1 MASELIASLMF
12 PALFLFIFLGLPVSF
27 SLIAV
32 AAVAGTFVFG
42 DVMPRQLFGKLLEVA
57 SSYALAAIPLFVFMG
72 AILERSSI
80 AERLFETM
88 RLWMGRLPGGLA
100 LATMTMAGIFA
111 ATTGIVGAVEIVI
124 GLMAIPAMMNYAYDK
139 GLISGTICAGGSLG
153 TMIPPSVTIIVYG
166 SVAQISIGQLFAGVL
181 IPGMLMI
188 GLFMAYITIR
198 CLLRPQD
205 GPPMSK
211 EEASVPLSVKLKAT
225 FSSFLPAVALITAV
239 LGSILAGIASPTEA
253 AAMGAVGSL
262 LLALCYGRLNFK
274 MLYASLEQTIKI
286 NAMILFIVLGG
297 QMFTSIFYLHGGG
310 QMVSDIINFFA
321 LGPAGIIILMLT
333 IVFALGFVLE
343 WISIVLIVLPI
354 FDPIVRAAGIDPLW
368 FAVMMIVIMQTSYLT
383 PPMAPAIFYLR
394 SIAPREITYQDMF
407 RGVVPFV
414 AMQFLVL
421 FIVAAFPA
429 TATYFASMVGQ

>member
-12 PALFLFIFLGLPVSF
+12 PALFLFIFLGFPVAF

-32 AAVAGTFVFG
+32 AAVAGTFAFG
-42 DVMPRQLFGKLLEVA
+42 DVLPRQLFGKLLEVA

-72 AILERSSI
+72 AILERSGI

-100 LATMTMAGIFA
+100 LATMAMAGIFA

-124 GLMAIPAMMNYAYDK
+124 GLMAIPVMRNYAYDK

-153 TMIPPSVTIIVYG
+153 TMIPPSVTIIIYG

-181 IPGMLMI
+181 IPGVLMI
-188 GLFMAYITIR
+188 GLFMAYIAIR

-211 EEASVPLSVKLKAT
+211 EEATVPFSVKLKAT

-253 AAMGAVGSL
+253 AAMGALGSL

-274 MLYASLEQTIKI
+274 MLYASLEQTVKI

-321 LGPAGIIILMLT
+321 LGPTGIIILMLT

-343 WISIVLIVLPI
+343 WISIILIVLPI
-354 FDPIVRAAGIDPLW
+354 FNPITQAAGIDPLW
-368 FAVMMIVIMQTSYLT
+368 FAVMMIIIMQTSYLT
-383 PPMAPAIFYLR
+383 PPVAPAIFYLR

-414 AMQFLVL
+414 AMQLLVL

>member
-1 MASELIASLMF
+1 
-12 PALFLFIFLGLPVSF
+12 
-27 SLIAV
+27 
-32 AAVAGTFVFG
+32 
-42 DVMPRQLFGKLLEVA
+42 
-57 SSYALAAIPLFVFMG
+57 
-72 AILERSSI
+72 
-80 AERLFETM
+80 
-88 RLWMGRLPGGLA
+88 
-100 LATMTMAGIFA
+100 
-111 ATTGIVGAVEIVI
+111 
-124 GLMAIPAMMNYAYDK
+124 
-139 GLISGTICAGGSLG
+139 
-153 TMIPPSVTIIVYG
+153 
-166 SVAQISIGQLFAGVL
+166 
-181 IPGMLMI
+181 MI
-188 GLFMAYITIR
+188 GLFMAYIAIR

-211 EEASVPLSVKLKAT
+211 EEATVPFSVKLKAT

-253 AAMGAVGSL
+253 AAMGALGSL

-274 MLYASLEQTIKI
+274 MLYASLEQTVKI

-321 LGPAGIIILMLT
+321 LGPTGIIILMLT

-343 WISIVLIVLPI
+343 WISIILIVLPI
-354 FDPIVRAAGIDPLW
+354 FNPIIQAAGIDPLW
-368 FAVMMIVIMQTSYLT
+368 FAVMMIIIMQTSYLT

-414 AMQFLVL
+414 AMQLLVL

>member
-1 MASELIASLMF
+1 MF
-12 PALFLFIFLGLPVSF
+12 PALFLFIFIGLPVSF

-32 AAVAGTFVFG
+32 ASLAGVFVFG
-42 DVMPRQLFGKLLEVA
+42 DVLPRQLFGKLLEVS

-72 AILERSSI
+72 AILERSNI

-88 RLWMGRLPGGLA
+88 RLWMGRMPGGLA

-153 TMIPPSVTIIVYG
+153 TMIPPSVTIIIYG

-188 GLFMAYITIR
+188 GFFMAYIAVR

-205 GPPMSK
+205 GPPMSE
-211 EEASVPLSVKLKAT
+211 EEAKVPLSVKLKAT
-225 FSSFLPAVALITAV
+225 LTSFVPAVALITVV

-262 LLALCYGRLNFK
+262 ILALCYGRLNFK

-297 QMFTSIFYLHGGG
+297 QMFTSIFYVHGGG
-310 QMVSDIINFFA
+310 QMVSDLINLFD
-321 LGPAGIIILMLT
+321 LRPAGIIILMLT

-343 WISIVLIVLPI
+343 WISIILIVLPI
-354 FDPIVRAAGIDPLW
+354 FDPIIRAAGIDPLW

-407 RGVVPFV
+407 RGVIPFV

-421 FIVAAFPA
+421 FIVAAFPG
-429 TATYFASMVGQ
+429 TATYLASMVGR